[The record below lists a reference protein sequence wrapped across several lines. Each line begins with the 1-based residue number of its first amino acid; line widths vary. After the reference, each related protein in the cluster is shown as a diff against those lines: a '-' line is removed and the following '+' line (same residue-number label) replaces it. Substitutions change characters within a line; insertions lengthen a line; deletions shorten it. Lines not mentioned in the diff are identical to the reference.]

1 MNCPVCDRSLAP
13 TLSICPACGA
23 MMNDTVREELQSK
36 IMPAVAPRI
45 GARSEPSPVNRPL
58 MPPPVKRQITSDL
71 VAPKTSP
78 TLVEFQTKTA
88 SLPDWRLQL
97 QNAVQQRRG
106 GQAMPAVSKNNGLS
120 FPTNGGAALKVEPV
134 PATIPEPET
143 RVSDPRVA
151 NAMRRIAES
160 RKTFSEPGAAPKKMP
175 PAKPA
180 HLRSFP
186 FDVVSSNGRAATAA
200 APARIAPPVDAPPK
214 PRLVVPPP
222 VADKRDTNKLPPLPD
237 RIERVVEIGEP
248 VTEVNELVFA
258 KAESGGLPAEFA
270 EINRIRIRAE
280 NEEIAEPDQTDIYDD
295 DIDDLA
301 PFSMR
306 FGAGL
311 FDLIIGAFVAM
322 LLLSPFA
329 FTGASWSTASGIL
342 TFAATWAIVSFL
354 YMTIS
359 VGFFGKTMGMRLFS
373 LEIVDALE
381 NEYPT
386 LHQSAIS
393 SSIFLISLAFA
404 GTGFITAF
412 FNEERRAIHDLL
424 SGTII
429 VREF

>member
-1 MNCPVCDRSLAP
+1 
-13 TLSICPACGA
+13 

-36 IMPAVAPRI
+36 IMPGVAPRI
-45 GARSEPSPVNRPL
+45 GARSEPSPIAKPL
-58 MPPPVKRQITSDL
+58 MPSSSAITLPPVKRQITSDL

-143 RVSDPRVA
+143 RISDPRVA

-180 HLRSFP
+180 QLRSFP
-186 FDVVSSNGRAATAA
+186 FDVISSNGRAATAA